1 MTDTPTSSGPPASV
15 QIMQLLF
22 GLFVPKALAAAAELK
37 IADHLTGGPLSAE
50 ELATQVDVHPQ
61 SLYRLLRAL
70 ASAGVFREDEHRRF
84 SNTDLSNVLRSDEPD
99 SMRSMALFLCEGPHW
114 TAWGEFLY
122 SVRTG
127 RSAFERAH
135 GLRPFEYMERDQTFA
150 CIFDDAMT
158 RLTSKELAA
167 IHPHLDVSAIKT
179 LVDVGG
185 GHGALLLSCLQRNAS
200 QRGILFDAPAVLAKA
215 QPLLEA
221 SGVADRC
228 ELISGDFFRSIPR
241 GDGYVMKYILHDWSD
256 EEALRILQSIHRA
269 AAPGTPLFVLE
280 TVIKP
285 GNEPDF
291 AKLLDV
297 QVLAF
302 YGTGRERTLSE
313 LTTLLST
320 AGFRLV
326 RTTSTASPLTILEAE
341 RV

>member
-1 MTDTPTSSGPPASV
+1 MSDPSKPSGPPASI
-15 QIMQLLF
+15 QILQLLF
-22 GLFVPKALAAAAELK
+22 GLFIPKALAAAAELS
-37 IADHLTGGPLSAE
+37 IADHLSKEPLRAD
-50 ELATQVDVHPQ
+50 ELAPKLDVHAQ
-61 SLYRLLRAL
+61 SLHRLLRAL
-70 ASAGVFREDEHRRF
+70 ASVGVFREDEHGRF
-84 SNTDLSNVLRSDEPD
+84 ANTELSNVLRSDEPD

-114 TAWGEFLY
+114 SAWGEFLY

-127 RSAFERAH
+127 RSAFERVH
-135 GLRPFEYMERDQTFA
+135 GLRPFDYMERDRDFA
-150 CIFDDAMT
+150 RNFDDAMT
-158 RLTSKELAA
+158 RVTAKEVAA
-167 IHPHLDVSAIKT
+167 IHRHLDVSGIRT

-185 GHGALLLSCLQRNAS
+185 GRGAFLLSCLQKNLD
-200 QRGILFDAPAVLAKA
+200 QRGILFDTPAVLNEA

-228 ELISGDFFRSIPR
+228 ELISGDFFGSVPR
-241 GDGYVMKYILHDWSD
+241 GDGYMMKHILHDWSD
-256 EEALRILQSIHRA
+256 EEALRILRSIHSA

-280 TVIKP
+280 TVLKP

-313 LTTLLST
+313 LTVLLTSG
-320 AGFRLV
+320 GFRLV
-326 RTTSTASPLTILEAE
+326 RTRATESIATILEAE

>member
-1 MTDTPTSSGPPASV
+1 MSDTSTPSGAPASV

-22 GLFVPKALAAAAELK
+22 GLFIPKALAAAAELEL
-37 IADHLTGGPLSAE
+37 ADHLSSGPQRAD
-50 ELATQVDVHPQ
+50 ELASKIDVHAP

-70 ASAGVFREDEHRRF
+70 ASVGVFREDEHKRF
-84 SNTDLSNVLRSDEPD
+84 SNTHLSNVLRADEPD

-114 TAWGEFLY
+114 AAWGEFLY

-127 RSAFERAH
+127 RSAFERVH
-135 GLRPFEYMERDQTFA
+135 GLRPFDYMERDQGFA
-150 CIFDDAMT
+150 RIFDDAMT
-158 RLTSKELAA
+158 RLTAKELVA
-167 IHPHLDVSAIKT
+167 IHQHLDVSAIRT

-185 GHGALLLSCLQRNAS
+185 GHGALLLSCLQKNVG
-200 QRGILFDAPAVLAKA
+200 QRGILFDAPGVLAKA

-221 SGVADRC
+221 SGVAARC
-228 ELISGDFFRSIPR
+228 ELVGGDFFDAIPA

-256 EEALRILQSIHRA
+256 EEALRILQSIQRA

-280 TVIKP
+280 TVLKP

-313 LTTLLST
+313 LTALLTT
-320 AGFRLV
+320 AGFRLI
-326 RTTSTASPLTILEAE
+326 RATSTGSPLTILEAE

>member
-1 MTDTPTSSGPPASV
+1 MSDTSKQSGPPASV

-22 GLFVPKALAAAAELK
+22 GMFIPKALAAAAELNL
-37 IADHLTGGPLSAE
+37 ADHLSKEPLRAD
-50 ELATQVDVHPQ
+50 ELATRIDVHEQ

-70 ASAGVFREDEHRRF
+70 ASVGVFREDEQKRF
-84 SNTDLSNVLRSDEPD
+84 SNTQLSNVLRADEPD
-99 SMRSMALFLCEGPHW
+99 SMRSMALFLCQGPHW

-127 RSAFERAH
+127 RSAFERVH
-135 GLRPFEYMERDQTFA
+135 GLRPFDYMERDQSFA
-150 CIFDDAMT
+150 RIFDDAMT
-158 RLTSKELAA
+158 RLTAKELLA
-167 IHPHLDVSAIKT
+167 IHQHLDVSAVKT

-185 GHGALLLSCLQRNAS
+185 GQGALLLSCLQKNVT
-200 QRGILFDAPAVLAKA
+200 QRGILFDAPGVLVKG
-215 QPLLEA
+215 QPLLEG

-228 ELISGDFFRSIPR
+228 ELVSGDFFGSIPR
-241 GDGYVMKYILHDWSD
+241 GDGYIMKYILHDWSD

-297 QVLAF
+297 QVLSF

-313 LTTLLST
+313 LTALFTS

-326 RTTSTASPLTILEAE
+326 RTRATESIVTILEAE